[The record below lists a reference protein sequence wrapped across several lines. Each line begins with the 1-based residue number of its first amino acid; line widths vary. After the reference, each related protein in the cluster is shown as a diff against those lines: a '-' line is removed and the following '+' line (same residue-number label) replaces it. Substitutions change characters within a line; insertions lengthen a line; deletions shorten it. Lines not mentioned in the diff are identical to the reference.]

1 MGVRGGLLSG
11 GEKQRIA
18 IARAILRKPNILLLD
33 EVTSALDSQNE
44 QVCFEFQVINNQCL
58 L

>member
-44 QVCFEFQVINNQCL
+44 QVWFEVQVINNQCVL
-58 L
+58 